1 MVRGLRFRVKGL
13 GFMVLNKCR
22 GMLHACITIYKKP
35 AICLLKQLRTLW
47 NELCSSLDPKGSGII
62 RLRLSGLQEGGRGL
76 GFKV

>member
-47 NELCSSLDPKGSGII
+47 VLKVREL
-62 RLRLSGLQEGGRGL
+62 
-76 GFKV
+76 